1 MNQILRAASVGFV
14 AVVATAAC
22 GRVDEYA
29 PRGVA
34 GGSAHEGGVALGAG
48 ASPTAGAGALDAG
61 PPPAAGTGALDAGP
75 PPAAGAGVF
84 GCPGIVDAA
93 ATVASHFVAVSIGN
107 DFTCALTASGAVQC
121 WGSSPVAS
129 KSGYPMTIPGLE
141 SGATAISAGNLYA
154 CALTTNGAVQCWG
167 DNLNTRSMSPVTVV
181 PGLESG
187 IVAVSVGSTPGHSP
201 ESFSACAL
209 TAGGAVQC
217 WGDNTYGQLGNGSS
231 GVSSSGTGVVSYPS
245 EAVPV
250 PVTGLDNGAT
260 AISVGGVDACAV
272 TAGGAVQCWGDN
284 TYGQLGVDPMALAF
298 SAVPVTVPGLTSG
311 VTAVSVGDGAACAL
325 TAGGQ
330 VTCWGNAWG
339 FVSQVAGPW
348 GPVPVAGLSRG
359 VTAVSVTGNN
369 GCALTAGNGVV
380 CWGDYVS
387 QGNVYPPVTV
397 AGLESGA
404 TAIAVGGGQ
413 DGISASA
420 CAVTGDGRVECW
432 AGVIVGTA
440 SLPRPFGLACAAEN
454 VDAGGNPP
462 NSADSST
469 TGCVDPLTF
478 ADPYVEANVRGA
490 IGVPSGPI
498 HPADV
503 AGLTDLVMVEPPDTP
518 SDPPPGY
525 VGPVTSLDGIQC
537 LWNLRTIYF
546 EAYFVDLTP
555 LLGLPNLTVLS
566 LLEACETNVPR
577 LSQVTEFRA
586 DLHSNTA
593 DVLAALPSLRVL
605 WVVKGGDVSTAQAR
619 AALSAMTGL
628 TTLSVPGAG
637 LTDTAPLGA
646 LSLLTDV
653 DLSGNQIQDISS
665 LSALANLRSLDLSGN
680 QVTDLSPLVANVSL
694 GYGTGIDILG
704 NPIDCTTQAQ
714 NIATLRARGVTLTTY
729 CP

>member
-1 MNQILRAASVGFV
+1 MKQILRAASVGFV
-14 AVVATAAC
+14 ALVATAAC

-34 GGSAHEGGVALGAG
+34 GGSAHEGGVAL
-48 ASPTAGAGALDAG
+48 DAG
-61 PPPAAGTGALDAGP
+61 PPPAAGTGALDASP

-84 GCPGIVDAA
+84 GCPGVGDAA

-107 DFTCALTASGAVQC
+107 YFTCALTASGAVQC

-129 KSGYPMTIPGLE
+129 SAYPVTVPGLE
-141 SGATAISAGNLYA
+141 SGVTAISAGNRYA
-154 CALTTNGAVQCWG
+154 CALTANGAVQCWG
-167 DNLNTRSMSPVTVV
+167 LSQDTGSVTPVTVV
-181 PGLESG
+181 LGLESG
-187 IVAVSVGSTPGHSP
+187 IVAVSVGSTALPGHPS
-201 ESFSACAL
+201 SACAL

-231 GVSSSGTGVVSYPS
+231 GFSSNGTGVTSYPS
-245 EAVPV
+245 EIVPV
-250 PVTGLDNGAT
+250 PVTGLGSGVT
-260 AISVGGVDACAV
+260 AVSVGGVDACAV

-325 TAGGQ
+325 TADGQ

-348 GPVPVAGLSRG
+348 GPVPVAGLSGG
-359 VTAVSVTGNN
+359 VTAVSVTGND
-369 GCALTAGNGVV
+369 GCALTADNGVM
-380 CWGDYVS
+380 CWGDDVS
-387 QGNVYPPVTV
+387 LGNVYPPMTV
-397 AGLESGA
+397 AGLESRA
-404 TAIAVGGGQ
+404 TAITVGSDNPVG
-413 DGISASA
+413 A
-420 CAVTGDGRVECW
+420 CAVLGNGGVECW
-432 AGVIVGTA
+432 GGRYHSSV
-440 SLPRPFGLACAAEN
+440 PKPFGLACAYEN
-454 VDAGGNPP
+454 VDAGGNSP

-469 TGCVDPLTF
+469 TGCADPLTF

-503 AGLTDLVMVEPPDTP
+503 AGLTDLLMPEPAGTP
-518 SDPPPGY
+518 VDPPPGY
-525 VGPVTSLDGIQC
+525 VGPVASLAGIEC

-555 LLGLPNLTVLS
+555 LSGLPNLAVLS
-566 LLEACETNVPR
+566 LLEACETTVPH
-577 LSQVTEFRA
+577 LPHVMEFWA

-605 WVVKGGDVSTAQAR
+605 RVWRGDLSTDEAR

-628 TTLSVPGAG
+628 ATLSVSGAG
-637 LTDTAPLGA
+637 LTDTAPLA
-646 LSLLTDV
+646 PLSLLTDV
-653 DLSGNQIQDISS
+653 DLSLNQIQDISS
-665 LSALANLRSLDLSGN
+665 LSALANLRSLDLRFN

-694 GYGTGIDILG
+694 GYGTGIAIEG
-704 NPIDCTTQAQ
+704 NPIDCAAQAQ
-714 NIATLRARGVTLTTY
+714 NLATLRARGVTLTTD

>member
-14 AVVATAAC
+14 ALVATAAC

-48 ASPTAGAGALDAG
+48 ASPMAGAGALDAG

-75 PPAAGAGVF
+75 PPAAGTGVF
-84 GCPGIVDAA
+84 GCPGIGDAA

-129 KSGYPMTIPGLE
+129 SAYPVTVPGLE
-141 SGATAISAGNLYA
+141 SGVTAISAGNDYA
-154 CALTTNGAVQCWG
+154 CALTANGAVQCWG
-167 DNLNTRSMSPVTVV
+167 QDTASVTPVTV

-187 IVAVSVGSTPGHSP
+187 IVAVSVGSTPRHP
-201 ESFSACAL
+201 TSACAL

-231 GVSSSGTGVVSYPS
+231 GFSSNGTGVTSYSS
-245 EAVPV
+245 EIVPV
-250 PVTGLDNGAT
+250 PVTGLGSGVT
-260 AISVGGVDACAV
+260 AVSVGGVDACAV

-298 SAVPVTVPGLTSG
+298 SAVPVTVPGLTSD

-325 TAGGQ
+325 TADGQ

-348 GPVPVAGLSRG
+348 GPVPVAGLSGG
-359 VTAVSVTGNN
+359 VTAVSVTGND
-369 GCALTAGNGVV
+369 GCAVTTGAGVM
-380 CWGDYVS
+380 CWGDDVS
-387 QGNVYPPVTV
+387 LGNVYPPMTV

-404 TAIAVGGGQ
+404 TAIAVGGP
-413 DGISASA
+413 DYSISA

-432 AGVIVGTA
+432 AGLSLGIT
-440 SLPRPFGLACAAEN
+440 SLPTPFGLACAYEN
-454 VDAGGNPP
+454 VDTGGNTPD
-462 NSADSST
+462 SADSST
-469 TGCVDPLTF
+469 TGCADPLTF
-478 ADPYVEANVRGA
+478 ADPFVEATVREA

-503 AGLTDLVMVEPPDTP
+503 AGLTDLEMLQPQGTP
-518 SDPPPGY
+518 SNCPPGY

-546 EAYFVDLTP
+546 EVYFVDLTP
-555 LLGLPNLTVLS
+555 LSDLPNLTVLS
-566 LLEACETNVPR
+566 LLEACETTVPR
-577 LSQVTEFRA
+577 LPQVTEFLA

-593 DVLAALPSLRVL
+593 DWLAALPSLRVL
-605 WVVKGGDVSTAQAR
+605 RLAVADVSTAQAR

-628 TTLSVPGAG
+628 ATLSVSGAG
-637 LTDTAPLGA
+637 LTDTAPLA
-646 LSLLTDV
+646 PLSLLTDV

-665 LSALANLRSLDLSGN
+665 LSALANLRSVDLSGN

-694 GYGTGIDILG
+694 GYGTGIDITG
-704 NPIDCTTQAQ
+704 NPIDCAAQAQ
-714 NIATLRARGVTLTTY
+714 NIATLRARGVTLTTN